1 VRTSDNL
8 PGHKSPTSG
17 KDFDEALVRAETLLD
32 LVDRGHLRART
43 VQSVSFVLI
52 LAVAFGVTLAIGA
65 NRLGVLSA
73 VTLSLAA
80 AVIAALGAGCLTT
93 LVLYPIAK
101 QVRRDERAM
110 IEIIGILREL
120 VELVA
125 RSENWST
132 ARQQIARTRIARFPI
147 GSRGIRF
154 GFRGN
159 R

>member
-8 PGHKSPTSG
+8 PGHRSPTSG
-17 KDFDEALVRAETLLD
+17 KDFDDALVRAEILLD
-32 LVDRGHLRART
+32 HVDRGHLRART
-43 VQSVSFVLI
+43 VQSIAFILI
-52 LAVAFGVTLAIGA
+52 LAVVFGVALAIGA
-65 NRLGVLSA
+65 NRLGALA
-73 VTLSLAA
+73 AATLSLAA
-80 AVIAALGAGCLTT
+80 GVIAVLGAGCLTT
-93 LVLYPIAK
+93 LVFYPIAK

-125 RSENWST
+125 QNENWST

-147 GSRGIRF
+147 GSHGIRF
-154 GFRGN
+154 GSRGN